1 MVNKTKL
8 EQLIRSGIKAPS
20 GHNTQPW
27 RFKIDDSEI
36 QIHPDFTRAL
46 SIVDK
51 DNHALYISLGCAAE
65 NIVIASTHEGLDHKL
80 DLFRD
85 PEGNDFIT
93 IKFVQGESVNPDELF
108 DSIGKRQSRRNKY
121 TDQKVSIEDLN
132 QLRNSFDF
140 EGISLLTITDKKEID
155 SLIPIIIEGSNRQFE
170 NNEFIEELI
179 SWIRFSK
186 NEAVKRK
193 DGVWAASM
201 GMPGVGHR
209 IGAFYMRKFV
219 SEKSEAKRWKDLI
232 NASAGLALFISNEN
246 DTKHWVNL
254 GRAFQRFGLTATK
267 LKISHAHLNMPCEEV
282 DVRKELAR
290 NLNLEGKHPLLLLRF
305 GYSEEMPYSFR
316 RDINEVLIGH

>member
-1 MVNKTKL
+1 MVAKSTL
-8 EQLIRSGIKAPS
+8 EQLIQSGIKAPS

-27 RFKIDDSEI
+27 RFNIDDSEI
-36 QIHPDFTRAL
+36 QIHPDFSRAL

-80 DLFRD
+80 ELSRD
-85 PEGNDFIT
+85 PDGNDFIT
-93 IKFVQGESVNPDELF
+93 IKFVPGESVKPDDLI
-108 DSIGKRQSRRNKY
+108 DSIGSRQCRRNKY
-121 TDQKVSIEDLN
+121 TDQKVSDEDLN

-140 EGISLLTITDKKEID
+140 EGISLLTITEKNKID
-155 SLIPIIIEGSNRQFE
+155 ALHPLIIEGSNRQFK
-170 NNEFIEELI
+170 NKEFIEELI

-186 NEAVKRK
+186 NEALKRK

-209 IGAFYMRKFV
+209 IGAFYMRNFV

-254 GRAFQRFGLTATK
+254 GRAFQRFGLAATK
-267 LKISHAHLNMPCEEV
+267 LNISHAHLNMPCEEV
-282 DVRKELAR
+282 EVRKALAY

-305 GYSEEMPYSFR
+305 GYSKEMPYSFR